1 VSHKYAA
8 AYCYLQ
14 CSPNV
19 SGAGEM
25 HTAHAYTQADGLHV
39 TQHAGYTP
47 CTSLADMGGHVYQ

>member
-1 VSHKYAA
+1 
-8 AYCYLQ
+8 
-14 CSPNV
+14 
-19 SGAGEM
+19 M